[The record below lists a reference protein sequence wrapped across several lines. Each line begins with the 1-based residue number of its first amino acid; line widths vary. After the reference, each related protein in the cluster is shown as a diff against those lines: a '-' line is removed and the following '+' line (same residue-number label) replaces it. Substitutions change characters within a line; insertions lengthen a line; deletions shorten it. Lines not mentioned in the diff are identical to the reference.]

1 MRPREIFSLHS
12 HQAIRKK
19 SIYALYFYIRLYEKD
34 YGVILLV
41 LTSITLANVNYV
53 IAIPTIFLF
62 QSLVEFDGNVDG
74 LFHHPK
80 LE

>member
-1 MRPREIFSLHS
+1 MRPRKIFSLHS
-12 HQAIRKK
+12 HQTIIRK
-19 SIYALYFYIRLYEKD
+19 SIYTLYFYGRLYEKD
-34 YGVILLV
+34 YGVILLA
-41 LTSITLANVNYV
+41 LTSIALANVSYV
-53 IAIPTIFLF
+53 KAIPTIFLS